1 MHCETVQQALIEAL
15 YDDLPAATRRE
26 VEAHRATC
34 ATCAQSWASLQ
45 AMQQVLRQWQ
55 DVAPPADVRARVLAQ
70 VAAQRGAVPAGAW
83 WRQGLVR
90 TGLAVGA
97 GLAMMAVTVLL
108 LSRFLPLEA
117 LTPPALLLC
126 GSLWGGAYSGLCR
139 LALSEAPGTPRRW
152 VPGGLLLA
160 RAAGMALLALGV
172 ATLLLTLGLALPVA
186 AWLERLLPPPWLTF
200 LGGGTVALL
209 ALGVSSGCLGRVPD
223 TRTLLPAVLAACFF
237 MLAVAPGLLMLC
249 VPFTLGV
256 YVGLLLAV
264 GLGAGAGGALGV
276 LLRTWELRHAE
287 G

>member
-1 MHCETVQQALIEAL
+1 MNCEAVQQALIEAL
-15 YDDLPAATRRE
+15 YDDLPATTRRE

-34 ATCAQSWASLQ
+34 VACAQTWASLQ
-45 AMQQVLRQWQ
+45 AMQQVLGQWQ

-70 VAAQRGAVPAGAW
+70 VAAQRVAVPAGAW
-83 WRQGLVR
+83 WRQGLLH

-97 GLAMMAVTVLL
+97 GLAMMAVTMVL

-117 LTPPALLLC
+117 IAPPALLLC
-126 GSLWGGAYSGLCR
+126 GSLWGGAYIGLCR
-139 LALSEAPGTPRRW
+139 LALSEAAGAQQRW

-160 RAAGMALLALGV
+160 RAARMALLAVGV

-186 AWLERLLPPPWLTF
+186 AWLERLFPTPWLTF

-223 TRTLLPAVLAACFF
+223 TRPLLPTLLAACFF

-249 VPFTLGV
+249 VPFTVGV
-256 YVGLLLAV
+256 YVGVVLAV
-264 GLGAGAGGALGV
+264 GLGASAGGVLGA
-276 LLRTWELRHAE
+276 LLRPRVLRSAQ